1 MSSVSSP
8 VVSVVTPVHNTEEY
22 LAECIE
28 SVLAQTFTDFEYIIV
43 ENASTDR
50 SGEIAEHYARLDD
63 RIRVVQT
70 DRLLP
75 QVENYNFALS
85 LISPSSR
92 YTKMCQADDWL
103 FPRCLEEMVT
113 FGDAHPTAAIISSYY
128 LREREVF
135 NTGLPIA
142 DGLISGREACR
153 KFLIDGLFLFG
164 SPTTVMYRSDLVRS
178 RTPFFPEGRL
188 HEDTEVC
195 FELLQDVDFG
205 FVHQVL
211 SSMRMQKDS
220 TTGRSAD
227 LLPEALDRVIIVTRF
242 GDRYLDGVEQ
252 ETVERRALDAYYGS
266 LSRRVLRRL
275 VLRGDRSF
283 WAHQR
288 SGLATVGRVLDLWLL
303 SRHVVATTIGLLLCP
318 RDTCVALR
326 NVLARRLA
334 SEGPG

>member
-1 MSSVSSP
+1 
-8 VVSVVTPVHNTEEY
+8 
-22 LAECIE
+22 
-28 SVLAQTFTDFEYIIV
+28 
-43 ENASTDR
+43 
-50 SGEIAEHYARLDD
+50 
-63 RIRVVQT
+63 
-70 DRLLP
+70 
-75 QVENYNFALS
+75 
-85 LISPSSR
+85 
-92 YTKMCQADDWL
+92 
-103 FPRCLEEMVT
+103 
-113 FGDAHPTAAIISSYY
+113 
-128 LREREVF
+128 
-135 NTGLPIA
+135 
-142 DGLISGREACR
+142 
-153 KFLIDGLFLFG
+153 
-164 SPTTVMYRSDLVRS
+164 MYRSDLVRS